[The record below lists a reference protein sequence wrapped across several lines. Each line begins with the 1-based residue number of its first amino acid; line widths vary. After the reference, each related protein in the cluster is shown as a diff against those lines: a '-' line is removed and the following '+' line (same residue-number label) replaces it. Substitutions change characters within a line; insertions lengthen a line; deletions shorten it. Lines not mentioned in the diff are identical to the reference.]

1 MPSIGE
7 NKSWGEACVL
17 TLGAV
22 RHDRVGSLRVQNC
35 PASEEEWQTI
45 LERLFAHEPQPE
57 IQASASVQRDSSI
70 SIIVRK
76 NIQGITVS
84 FFLGF

>member
-1 MPSIGE
+1 M
-7 NKSWGEACVL
+7 CVL

-84 FFLGF
+84 LSPPFSK